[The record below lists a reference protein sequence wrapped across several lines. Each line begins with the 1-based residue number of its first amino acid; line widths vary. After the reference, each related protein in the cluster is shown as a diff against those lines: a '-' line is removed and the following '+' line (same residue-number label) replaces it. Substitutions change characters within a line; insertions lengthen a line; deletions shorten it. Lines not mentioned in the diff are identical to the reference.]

1 MFDQWRATTGHE
13 NWKEWLGDDYSS
25 DSPLQDV
32 FSFTSLPDDN
42 MQLMIDAIK
51 DKVTT
56 ASWKMV
62 YSSSDSEFDT
72 LWDQMVADCN
82 GLDANSIIEWRL
94 ADLENAKRIRDSL

>member
-1 MFDQWRATTGHE
+1 
-13 NWKEWLGDDYSS
+13 
-25 DSPLQDV
+25 
-32 FSFTSLPDDN
+32 

-62 YSSSDSEFDT
+62 YASSDSEFDA

-94 ADLENAKRIRDSL
+94 ADLENAKTIRDSL

>member
-1 MFDQWRATTGHE
+1 
-13 NWKEWLGDDYSS
+13 
-25 DSPLQDV
+25 
-32 FSFTSLPDDN
+32 

-62 YSSSDSEFDT
+62 YASSDSEFDA

-82 GLDANSIIEWRL
+82 GLDANSISEGFGISLNPSSSISNTPISFVEP
-94 ADLENAKRIRDSL
+94 KRFLTPRKIRYAAYRSPSK